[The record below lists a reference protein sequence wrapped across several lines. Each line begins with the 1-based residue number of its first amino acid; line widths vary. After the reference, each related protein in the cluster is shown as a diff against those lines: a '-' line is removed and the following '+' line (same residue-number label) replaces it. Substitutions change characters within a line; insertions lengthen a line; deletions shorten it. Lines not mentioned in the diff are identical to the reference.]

1 MITELGFFG
10 VDSPLGALAEN
21 VTYDNTESGLNA
33 ANAQEAI
40 DELAARPQ
48 GGGGSDAIIMT
59 DIDLI
64 DKSVSGSAS
73 AWGNSATIVGYDK
86 TFTKRSLL
94 TQVEILVYQSAVG
107 ANVNFYLGTIDQRNW
122 LLPRKT
128 FTAQVTSLGETI
140 SGQRVSII
148 DLSALNIIAEP
159 GEVLFMSPQKT
170 TSNDATFAWS
180 TSALI
185 SGVKCLYTT
194 DILNALTE
202 SSSRAV
208 MHIKI
213 SAKEIDTFLALA
225 EDVERT
231 NELVQA
237 NTEAIAR
244 SQIIY
249 DEVTGTPYR
258 LVVSNGMLSVKA
270 TRPARLLVLSHSYC
284 QYQRMGWWQCDD
296 NRGMAATVVTN
307 DFPSQLK
314 DILGSTSMTKK
325 NVADFERQL
334 AGYDFATG
342 WNLTDNYDAI
352 VLFVGAN
359 VEASTSVADIQAGF
373 EAAIDYLKTACP
385 SADIFIASL
394 SGGNIFAGQ
403 QAAASAKQVSFID
416 IRYISISG
424 HWMGAYYF
432 GESNGYYAVVNG
444 GVAGHP
450 GDYTHWNIAKGLAL
464 GMGVE
469 ASTEKAHALTLSQ
482 TTGGTISV
490 KDAYGVEGGVIS
502 IKCEANEGK
511 AISALSVVDEDGTTI
526 QATQRTNDY
535 GTFYTFIMPARDVTI
550 TPTWTN
556 V

>member
-1 MITELGFFG
+1 MAQDILELNGTEYELG
-10 VDSPLGALAEN
+10 AKAEN
-21 VTYDNTESGLNA
+21 VSYNNTASGMTATDVQSAL
-33 ANAQEAI
+33 
-40 DELAARPQ
+40 DELAARSQ
-48 GGGGSDAIIMT
+48 GGGGNDAIKMT

-94 TQVEILVYQSAVG
+94 TQVEILVYQGAVG

-148 DLSALNIIAEP
+148 DLSALNIIAEL

-185 SGVKCLYTT
+185 SGVKCLSTT
-194 DILNALTE
+194 NILNALTE
-202 SSSRAV
+202 SSSRAL

-225 EDVERT
+225 EDVEHT
-231 NELVQA
+231 NELVQG

-244 SQIIY
+244 NQIFY
-249 DEVTGTPYR
+249 DEVTGNPYR
-258 LVVSNGMLSVKA
+258 IVVRNGVLSAKS

-314 DILGSTSMTKK
+314 SILGSTSMTKK

-334 AGYDFATG
+334 ASYNFATG

-359 VEASTSVADIQAGF
+359 VVASTSVADIQAGF
-373 EAAIDYLKTACP
+373 EAAIEYLKTACP

-403 QAAASAKQVSFID
+403 QSAATAKQVPFID
-416 IRYISISG
+416 IRYITSSG
-424 HWMGAYYF
+424 HWMGAYYY
-432 GESNGYYAVVNG
+432 GENNGYYAVING

-450 GDYTHWNIAKGLAL
+450 GDYMHWLMAKGIAL

-469 ASTEKAHALTLSQ
+469 TETDKAHAVNLSQ
-482 TTGGTISV
+482 ASGGTIFV

-502 IKCEANEGK
+502 IKCEANDGHS
-511 AISALSVVDEDGTTI
+511 ISAMSVVDEDGQTVA
-526 QATQRTNDY
+526 ATQRTNDY
-535 GTFYTFIMPARDVTI
+535 GTWYTFIMPAKSVTA
-550 TPTWTN
+550 TPAWI
-556 V
+556 